1 MRLVRYEK
9 YIEEIKSELGAKEEW
24 DEILIKMFN
33 VFTYQRRL
41 KDIEDSK
48 PKDQEEVK
56 A

>member
-1 MRLVRYEK
+1 MKYEK
-9 YIEEIKSELGAKEEW
+9 YIEEMKAKGIW
-24 DEILIKMFN
+24 DGILIKMFN

-41 KDIEDSK
+41 KEIEDTK